1 MAAHIKIKLLVIGKT
16 SGAWLIDAIEQYRSR
31 IEKYIGFSYEIVP
44 DIRNGSSLPLVKLMD
59 LEAEAILKRVGERDV
74 VVLLDEKGRQFSSD
88 QFAVWVDKQLQTS
101 DKTLVFIIGGAYGFG
116 EKLRKRT
123 NQDISLSMMT
133 FSHQMVRLIFMEQL
147 YRAFTII
154 KGEPYH
160 HK

>member
-1 MAAHIKIKLLVIGKT
+1 
-16 SGAWLIDAIEQYRSR
+16 
-31 IEKYIGFSYEIVP
+31 
-44 DIRNGSSLPLVKLMD
+44 MD

-133 FSHQMVRLIFMEQL
+133 FSHQMV
-147 YRAFTII
+147 A
-154 KGEPYH
+154 
-160 HK
+160 